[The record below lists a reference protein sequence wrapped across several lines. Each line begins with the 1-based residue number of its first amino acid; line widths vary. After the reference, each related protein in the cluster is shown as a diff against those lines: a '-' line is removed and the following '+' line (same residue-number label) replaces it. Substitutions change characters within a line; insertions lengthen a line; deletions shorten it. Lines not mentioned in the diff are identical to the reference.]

1 MKTLISKP
9 KNKKDL
15 KKRFAWFF
23 GIIFALLALPGVLA
37 YPLGI
42 EMLDLYSVMVEY
54 LFGSFWMAIFVLMA
68 IFFVILA
75 LIGGLSLFT
84 TVQFVMIFLV
94 AMMIG
99 YSRET
104 AVIAWV
110 ALIAW
115 SIFQVVRAGN
125 STSY

>member
-1 MKTLISKP
+1 MKPLISKP

-23 GIIFALLALPGVLA
+23 GIMFAMLALPGVLA
-37 YPLGI
+37 YPLGL
-42 EMLDLYSVMVEY
+42 EALDIYSVMVEY

-68 IFFVILA
+68 VFFVILA

-84 TVQFVMIFLV
+84 TVQFVVIFLT

-104 AVIAWV
+104 AVISWV
-110 ALIAW
+110 VLIAW
-115 SIFQVVRAGN
+115 SIFQIVRAGN
-125 STSY
+125 SASY